1 MLGCWDA
8 EMLGHDAECVSVIGR
23 SQVARC
29 GGALPTAKNC
39 VAVSG
44 DECWVC
50 TVGRHWLTRR
60 HPPPSQHT
68 PHCGQFSGMSPEI
81 LCLYF
86 YTSRLDCWDGI
97 RYLFCHVLLHAICRY
112 WL

>member
-1 MLGCWDA
+1 MLRCWA
-8 EMLGHDAECVSVIGR
+8 RMLSVAVIGR

-86 YTSRLDCWDGI
+86 YTSRLDCWAGI
-97 RYLFCHVLLHAICRY
+97 RYLFCVLSCAVACNL
-112 WL
+112 